1 MNAAANAPK
10 LRLMNDWTVWLTR
23 WADAGLID
31 AAAAARIRDYETE
44 HAGSGKL
51 RWPAMAAIAFGALML
66 GGGVLLFVA
75 AHWDALSPGARFAI
89 VLTMV
94 GGFHVVGALVG
105 DSVPGLSAALH
116 GVGTVALG
124 AGISLAGQIF
134 NLDEHWPSGIL
145 AWAAGAAA
153 AWAVLRQTPQVV
165 LLAILVPAWLL
176 GEWSVAVRYRFDWM
190 TTGVA
195 AAGAFM
201 TALTYF
207 TLAGPSRRTGWQR
220 ALLWVGGVA
229 LPLSALLLAF
239 ASARNWMA
247 RDLTESL
254 SLTTRTVGWA
264 AAIGLPLTLALIIR
278 RARTWPFVLAAVW
291 TIVLLFLERAF
302 NTVALYPWWVIG
314 AAGLVAWGINEGRS
328 ERVNMGAAFFAA
340 TVVAFYFSEVMDKL
354 GRSASLIGLGL
365 LFLAGGWALERLR
378 RRLVL
383 QARGMA

>member
-1 MNAAANAPK
+1 MTDWNA
-10 LRLMNDWTVWLTR
+10 WLTR

-31 AAAAARIRDYETE
+31 AAAASRIRDYETE
-44 HAGSGKL
+44 RAGSGKL
-51 RWPAMAAIAFGALML
+51 RWPAMVAIGFGALML

-89 VLTMV
+89 VLAMV
-94 GGFHVVGALVG
+94 GGFHVLGALVG
-105 DSVPGLSAALH
+105 DRVPGLSAALH

-134 NLDEHWPSGIL
+134 NLDEHWPSGVFV
-145 AWAAGAAA
+145 WAVGAAA
-153 AWAVLRQTPQVV
+153 AWAVLRQTPQAA

-176 GEWSVAVRYRFDWM
+176 GEWSVAGRYQFDSM

-195 AAGAFM
+195 AAGAFL

-207 TLAGPSRRTGWQR
+207 TLAGPSRRSGWQR
-220 ALLWVGGVA
+220 ALLWVGGVT
-229 LPLSALLLAF
+229 LPVAALLLAL
-239 ASARNWMA
+239 ASLRNWVT
-247 RDLTESL
+247 RDLAESM
-254 SLTTRTVGWA
+254 SLTTRTVGWC
-264 AAIGLPLTLALIIR
+264 AAIGLPLALAAFIR
-278 RARTWPFVLAAVW
+278 GAQAWPFAVAAVW
-291 TIVLLFLERAF
+291 TIVLLFIEQTVG
-302 NTVALYPWWVIG
+302 TVALYPWWVLG
-314 AAGLVAWGINEGRS
+314 AAGLVAWGIDDGRS

-378 RRLVL
+378 RRLVQ
-383 QARGMA
+383 QARGTS

>member
-1 MNAAANAPK
+1 MDAAANAPT
-10 LRLMNDWTVWLTR
+10 LQLMNDWNAWLTR
-23 WADAGLID
+23 WTDAGLID
-31 AAAAARIRDYETE
+31 AAVAARIRDYESE
-44 HAGSGKL
+44 RAGSGKL
-51 RWPAMAAIAFGALML
+51 RWPAMVAIAFGALML

-89 VLTMV
+89 VLVMV
-94 GGFHVVGALVG
+94 GGFHILGAVVGE
-105 DSVPGLSAALH
+105 SVPGLSAALH

-124 AGISLAGQIF
+124 AGVSLAGQIF

-145 AWAAGAAA
+145 AWAVGAAA
-153 AWAVLRQTPQVV
+153 AWAVLRQTPQVA

-207 TLAGPSRRTGWQR
+207 TLAGSSRRSGWER

-229 LPLSALLLAF
+229 LPLTALLLALS
-239 ASARNWMA
+239 SARNWVT
-247 RDLTESL
+247 RDMLESMP
-254 SLTTRTVGWA
+254 LTTRTVGWVV
-264 AAIGLPLTLALIIR
+264 AIGLPLALALIVR
-278 RARTWPFVLAAVW
+278 KARVWPFAVAAVW
-291 TIVLLFLERAF
+291 TVVLLFIERAVD
-302 NTVALYPWWVIG
+302 TVALYPWWVLG
-314 AAGLVAWGINEGRS
+314 AGGLVAWGIDEGRS
-328 ERVNMGAAFFAA
+328 ERVNMGAAIFAA

-378 RRLVL
+378 RRLVQ
-383 QARGMA
+383 QARGVA

>member
-1 MNAAANAPK
+1 
-10 LRLMNDWTVWLTR
+10 MNDWTVWLTR

-165 LLAILVPAWLL
+165 LLAVLVPAWLL

-207 TLAGPSRRTGWQR
+207 TLAGPSRSYG
-220 ALLWVGGVA
+220 
-229 LPLSALLLAF
+229 
-239 ASARNWMA
+239 
-247 RDLTESL
+247 
-254 SLTTRTVGWA
+254 
-264 AAIGLPLTLALIIR
+264 
-278 RARTWPFVLAAVW
+278 LAAS
-291 TIVLLFLERAF
+291 T
-302 NTVALYPWWVIG
+302 
-314 AAGLVAWGINEGRS
+314 AAGL
-328 ERVNMGAAFFAA
+328 AA
-340 TVVAFYFSEVMDKL
+340 
-354 GRSASLIGLGL
+354 
-365 LFLAGGWALERLR
+365 
-378 RRLVL
+378 
-383 QARGMA
+383 

>member
-1 MNAAANAPK
+1 
-10 LRLMNDWTVWLTR
+10 MNDWNAWLTR

-51 RWPAMAAIAFGALML
+51 RWPVMVAIAFGALMV

-89 VLTMV
+89 VLAMV
-94 GGFHVVGALVG
+94 GGFHVLGALVG

-145 AWAAGAAA
+145 VWAVGATA

-176 GEWSVAVRYRFDWM
+176 GEWSVAGQSFDWM
-190 TTGVA
+190 TASVP

-207 TLAGPSRRTGWQR
+207 TLAGPSRRTGWLR

-229 LPLSALLLAF
+229 LPLAAALLAI
-239 ASARNWMA
+239 ASARHWVA
-247 RDLTESL
+247 RDMTQSL
-254 SLTTRTVGWA
+254 SLTSRTVGWA
-264 AAIGLPLTLALIIR
+264 VALGLPLTLALITR
-278 RARTWPFVLAAVW
+278 KTQAWPHVVAAVW
-291 TIVLLFLERAF
+291 TVVLLFIERAF
-302 NTVALYPWWVIG
+302 DTVALYPWWVIG
-314 AAGLVAWGINEGRS
+314 AGGLVAWGIHEGRS
-328 ERVNMGAAFFAA
+328 ERVNMGAALFAA

>member
-1 MNAAANAPK
+1 
-10 LRLMNDWTVWLTR
+10 MNDWNAWLTR
-23 WADAGLID
+23 WTDAGLID
-31 AAAAARIRDYETE
+31 GAAAIRIRDYETE
-44 HAGSGKL
+44 RAGSGKL
-51 RWPAMAAIAFGALML
+51 RWPAMVAIGFGALML

-75 AHWDALSPGARFAI
+75 AHWDALSPAARFAI
-89 VLTMV
+89 VLAMV
-94 GGFHVVGALVG
+94 GGFHLLGAVAG
-105 DSVPGLSAALH
+105 DRVPGLSAALH

-134 NLDEHWPSGIL
+134 NLDEHWPSGIF
-145 AWAAGAAA
+145 AWALGAAA

-176 GEWSVAVRYRFDWM
+176 GEWSVAVRYRFDWV

-207 TLAGPSRRTGWQR
+207 TLAGPSRRGNWQR

-229 LPLSALLLAF
+229 LPVAALLLAL
-239 ASARNWMA
+239 ASARTWVG
-247 RDLTESL
+247 RDLTESMP
-254 SLTTRTVGWA
+254 LTTRTLGWA
-264 AAIGLPLTLALIIR
+264 AAIGLPLALALTVR
-278 RARTWPFVLAAVW
+278 RAHAWPFAVAALW
-291 TIVLLFLERAF
+291 TVVLLFVERAAGS
-302 NTVALYPWWVIG
+302 VALYPWWVLG
-314 AAGLVAWGINEGRS
+314 AGGLIAWGIDEGRS
-328 ERVNMGAAFFAA
+328 ERVNMGSAVFAA

-378 RRLVL
+378 RRLVQ
-383 QARGMA
+383 QARGTA